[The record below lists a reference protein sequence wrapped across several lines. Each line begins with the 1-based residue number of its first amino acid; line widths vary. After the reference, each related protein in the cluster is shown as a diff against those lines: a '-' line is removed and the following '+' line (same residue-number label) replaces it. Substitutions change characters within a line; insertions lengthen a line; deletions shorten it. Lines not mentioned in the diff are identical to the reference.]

1 MKQYEAVTKNV
12 GTIPRTTSEAYRDA
26 EYAYPIQRFK
36 SEYDDA
42 KEFVIGFLQVSL
54 VISLVGL
61 IAYAVWQLIVTQ

>member
-26 EYAYPIQRFK
+26 EYAYPIQKFK
-36 SEYDDA
+36 SEYDDF

-54 VISLVGL
+54 VIGLLAL
-61 IAYAVWQLIVTQ
+61 IAYSLYCLFVI

>member
-26 EYAYPIQRFK
+26 EYAYPIQKFK
-36 SEYDDA
+36 SEYDDF

-54 VISLVGL
+54 VIGLSAL
-61 IAYAVWQLIVTQ
+61 IAYALYCLFVI